1 MAFEPLARTSH
12 MARMKKVKIDPQQ
25 LAQAIDPH
33 TKSVIDVLSSFRIP
47 TRIVGGAVRD
57 ILQNRRP
64 RDIDLVADADPTV
77 LIYIFEGHDWP
88 LDLGG
93 IAHGT
98 VKVVFGHGSTEQK
111 IDVSSLGYRIRRH
124 GQRVRGSGT
133 HSWAVDSGLR
143 DLTINS
149 MSMTPDGEVYDY
161 QGGLHDLEREIV
173 RMGPHAEDSYVLDP
187 NGIMRYFKS
196 VAAFAHPRLVSKDLD
211 WIARHVHLLKD
222 AADDQRVQMNL
233 ISIMKGPS
241 RDRAMRLMCV
251 LGVDKYIPYLPC

>member
-1 MAFEPLARTSH
+1 

-98 VKVVFGHGSTEQK
+98 VKVIFGHGSTEQK
-111 IDVSSLGYRIRRH
+111 IDVSSLGYRIQRH

-149 MSMTPDGEVYDY
+149 MSMTLDGVVYDY
-161 QGGLHDLEREIV
+161 QGGLHDLKRQVV

-187 NGIMRYFKS
+187 NDIMRYFKS
-196 VAAFAHPRLVSKDLD
+196 VAQFEKPRLVKDDLT
-211 WIARHVHLLKD
+211 WIAQHVWRLAD
-222 AADDQRVQMNL
+222 SADDQRVQMNW
-233 ISIMKGPS
+233 ISIQKGVN
-241 RDRAMRLMCV
+241 RKATIDLMCEM
-251 LGVDKYIPYLPC
+251 GVNKYLPFVTCNS